1 MDSNFT
7 GSRSTAAAARLVAA
21 CVALLVLGGCASS
34 SRVQVN
40 STPSGARI
48 LLDGADCGQ
57 TTPASVEL
65 TNSVSRHSLKIEKA
79 GYNPV
84 EREVVLDRD
93 IDVMDADEA
102 ATRVCCAPCTLGC
115 TLIGFLHPFSVSTG
129 FRPSNID
136 ALLEVAG
143 QGARLEISPSQYEC
157 YVDGKLSTL
166 LDGGYVVTTPGSH
179 ELEIKSPG
187 YRSTLRT
194 IRVDERMYQR
204 IKIDLALEGQGLL
217 LTGSPEGAKV
227 YLDDQFQGTLGQEA
241 RRVRAEPG
249 AHMLRVEADGR
260 RPWQDVVQVAA
271 DRYQELAVEL
281 KREGQGIV
289 VVRPDDLTARQVE
302 VQILVDGQLQGSAFD
317 APVRIEPG
325 DHLIEIRVTGCET
338 KLIQVRVAKDEYIE
352 INPGPRREGGGKKG
366 RQVKIE
372 TTGIRVHSPDGM
384 EEVQDQDVEILVDG
398 ALVGYGFDVST
409 SVGGAATDVTV
420 VVRVKGHRPWEQ
432 RVRLKAGT
440 VVDLYPRFEKN

>member
-1 MDSNFT
+1 MDRKT
-7 GSRSTAAAARLVAA
+7 TDPRSTAAAARRLVACLA
-21 CVALLVLGGCASS
+21 LAATAGCVSS

-48 LLDGADCGQ
+48 LLDGVDCGQ
-57 TTPASVEL
+57 ATPASVEL
-65 TNSVSRHSLKIEKA
+65 SHSENRHAIKIEKP

-115 TLIGFLHPFSVSTG
+115 SLVGFLHPFHVSTG
-129 FRPSNID
+129 FRPQNVD
-136 ALLEVAG
+136 ATLEVAG
-143 QGARLEISPSQYEC
+143 QGARLEVTPTQFEC
-157 YVDGKLSTL
+157 LVDGKLSTL

-179 ELEIKSPG
+179 DLEIRAAG

-204 IKIDLALEGQGLL
+204 LKIDLELEGQGLL
-217 LTGSPEGAKV
+217 LTGSPEGAKI
-227 YLDDQFQGTLGQEA
+227 YLDDQFQGTLGSEP

-260 RPWQDVVQVAA
+260 RPWQDVVQVAT
-271 DRYQELAVEL
+271 DRYQELSVEL
-281 KREGQGIV
+281 RREGQGIV
-289 VVRPDDLTARQVE
+289 LVRSEELVGRQVE

-317 APVRIEPG
+317 AAVRLEPG
-325 DHLIEIRVTGCET
+325 DHVVELRVSGCES
-338 KLIQVRVAKDEYIE
+338 KVIQVRVAKDEYIE
-352 INPGPRREGGGKKG
+352 VKPGARKEGGPKKG
-366 RQVKIE
+366 KQVKVD

-384 EEVQDQDVEILVDG
+384 ESVADEDVELLVDG
-398 ALVGYGFDVST
+398 VLVGYGFDTAT
-409 SVGGAATDVTV
+409 SVGGGANDVTITV
-420 VVRVKGHRPWEQ
+420 KVKGHRPWEQ

-440 VVDLYPRFEKN
+440 VIDLYPRIE